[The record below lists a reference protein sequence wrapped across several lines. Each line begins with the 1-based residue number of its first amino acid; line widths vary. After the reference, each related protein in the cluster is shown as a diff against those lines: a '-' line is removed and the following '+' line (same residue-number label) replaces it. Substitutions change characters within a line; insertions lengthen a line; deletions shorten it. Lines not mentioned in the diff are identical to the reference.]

1 VSFVFS
7 FWAEF
12 SRDFSISNATIC
24 APIPIPM
31 MKESNV
37 MEKMARISHL
47 RKEISL
53 KFKIDE

>member
-1 VSFVFS
+1 
-7 FWAEF
+7 
-12 SRDFSISNATIC
+12 
-24 APIPIPM
+24 M